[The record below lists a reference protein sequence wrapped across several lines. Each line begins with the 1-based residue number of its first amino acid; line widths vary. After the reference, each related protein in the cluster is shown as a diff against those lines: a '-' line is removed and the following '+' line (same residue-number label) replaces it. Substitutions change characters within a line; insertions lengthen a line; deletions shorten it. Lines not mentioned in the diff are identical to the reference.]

1 MTKLLTQV
9 SLGRFHEW
17 LRIKYPISSFSDNI
31 GFWKYWYRSRRNR
44 YMVYSDYVDQL
55 KQKQTKNDLNE
66 NFGEEIHGN

>member
-55 KQKQTKNDLNE
+55 KQKQQERLE
-66 NFGEEIHGN
+66 RELWEEIHGN